1 MNKKHFFLFF
11 FISVSVF
18 LLFQLLRIL
27 SPFFTGLFGAILLSI
42 IFWPIH
48 KISLHLIGQ
57 KKPNLSA
64 GVSTAIL
71 LIAII
76 VPMILITWLIY
87 QEMRQAY
94 PLIIRFANTLESW
107 RQGGRFS
114 DNSILN
120 TIQSFLLEVVKVSG
134 INFRAL
140 LLETM
145 ETAINSLISAS
156 RRLPKNAL
164 SLLANVAVMITT
176 IFFIFRDG
184 ASFFNK
190 LKNLVPMDEK
200 HKNHITRQ
208 LYITLTAIVR
218 GVGIVAFVQGFLA
231 WAGFTA
237 IRVPSPLLLGFL
249 TSIFAIVPIIGSGIV
264 WASVAIFYV
273 LMGVYMKA
281 LFIFLWGFF
290 IVGLADNFLRPILIG
305 DRTRLPYLAVF
316 LGLVGGIKV
325 YGPMGIFFGPLIAAL
340 ILAFAQ
346 IYREEYDLYLRKD
359 DNEPPP
365 QNGS

>member
-1 MNKKHFFLFF
+1 MNKKQLFLFF

-48 KISLHLIGQ
+48 RISLHLIGS

-64 GVSTAIL
+64 GVSTAVL
-71 LIAII
+71 LITI
-76 VPMILITWLIY
+76 VVPLIFITWLLY
-87 QEMRQAY
+87 QEMRQTY
-94 PLIIRFANTLESW
+94 PLMIRLANTLENW
-107 RQGGRFS
+107 RQGGSFS

-120 TIQSFLLEVVKVSG
+120 AIQSRLLQVVEFSG

-140 LLETM
+140 FLGSM
-145 ETAINSLISAS
+145 KTAINFLISAS
-156 RRLPKNAL
+156 RKIPSNAL
-164 SLLANVAVMITT
+164 SLIANVAVMITT

-184 ASFFNK
+184 PSFFNK
-190 LKNLVPMDEK
+190 LKDLIPMDEK
-200 HKNHITRQ
+200 HKDHIARQ
-208 LYITLTAIVR
+208 LYITITAIVR
-218 GVGIVAFVQGFLA
+218 GVVIVALVQGFLA

-237 IRVPSPLLLGFL
+237 ARVPSPLFLGFL

-264 WASVAIFYV
+264 WASTAIFYFAT
-273 LMGVYMKA
+273 GVYMKA
-281 LFIFLWGFF
+281 FFIFLWGFF
-290 IVGLADNFLRPILIG
+290 IVGFADNFLRPILIG

-346 IYREEYDLYLRKD
+346 IYREEYDLRLNKE
-359 DNEPPP
+359 EPPP
-365 QNGS
+365 PPNGS